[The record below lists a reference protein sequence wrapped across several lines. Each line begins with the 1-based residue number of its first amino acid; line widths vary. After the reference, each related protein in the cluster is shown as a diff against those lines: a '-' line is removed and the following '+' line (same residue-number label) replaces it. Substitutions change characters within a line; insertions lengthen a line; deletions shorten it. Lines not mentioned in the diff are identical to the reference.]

1 MKKYIS
7 LSALFYVIAAVL
19 FLALSQDF
27 ILKYPFLDITVMV
40 VSSVLTLI
48 GISFGVKSVN
58 TKESGWLV
66 RVLIIIG
73 VLMIIFVLGLLM
85 LGRISS

>member
-7 LSALFYVIAAVL
+7 LSALFYIVAVVL
-19 FLALSQDF
+19 FLAPTQDF
-27 ILKYPFLDITVMV
+27 ILKYPFMDITVIV
-40 VSSVLTLI
+40 ASSILTLI

-58 TKESGWLV
+58 TKESGWLG

-73 VLMIIFVLGLLM
+73 VIMILFVLGLLM